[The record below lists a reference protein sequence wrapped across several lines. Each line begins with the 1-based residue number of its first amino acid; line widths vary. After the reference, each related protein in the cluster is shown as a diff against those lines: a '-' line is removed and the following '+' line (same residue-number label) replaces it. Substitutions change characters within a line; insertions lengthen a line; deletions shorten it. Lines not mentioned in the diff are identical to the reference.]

1 MSRTTEATLASGA
14 EINASGSLVA
24 LSFQLR
30 LQSGYLQNV
39 RSDDHFPRHSRRH
52 RHPPGI
58 KAGRLRRP
66 THNGGGNSGPSQ
78 DAQQSFH
85 SCT

>member
-1 MSRTTEATLASGA
+1 MSRTTEATLAPGA

-66 THNGGGNSGPSQ
+66 THNGGGNKRPKPRCAAEFS
-78 DAQQSFH
+78 
-85 SCT
+85 